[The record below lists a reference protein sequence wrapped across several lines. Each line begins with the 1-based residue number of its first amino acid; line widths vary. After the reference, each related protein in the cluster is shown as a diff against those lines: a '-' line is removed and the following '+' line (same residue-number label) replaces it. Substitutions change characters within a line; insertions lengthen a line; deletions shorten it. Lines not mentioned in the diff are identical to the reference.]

1 MNRRYKEALEDF
13 PIIAGIRDDQDLEEC
28 LKTECQ
34 NVFILYGNILNI
46 CSIVDRIT
54 QAGKY
59 AYVHMD
65 MIEGLASKEIS
76 VEYIKNHTSAVGII
90 STKSALIRKA
100 KELNLFAIQRFFMLD
115 SLAVKNV
122 KKQIEQTRP
131 DFIEILPGLMPSV
144 IASVKKEIGHHVIA
158 GGLISQK
165 EDIINALNAG
175 ATAIST
181 THSQLWYM

>member
-1 MNRRYKEALEDF
+1 MNKQYKEAIEDF
-13 PIIAGIRDDQDLEEC
+13 PIIAAIRDDQALEEC

-34 NVFILYGNILNI
+34 NIFILYGTILTNAD
-46 CSIVDRIT
+46 IVDKIT

-65 MIEGLASKEIS
+65 MIEGLSSKEVS
-76 VEYIKNHTSAVGII
+76 VEYIKQHTSAAGII

-100 KELNLFAIQRFFMLD
+100 KELGLFAIQRFFMLD

-122 KKQIEQTRP
+122 KKQMEQTRP
-131 DFIEILPGLMPSV
+131 DFIEILPGLMPGV
-144 IASVKKEIGHHVIA
+144 IANVKKEIGHRVIA
-158 GGLISQK
+158 GGLISHK
-165 EDIINALNAG
+165 EDILNALDAG

-181 THSQLWYM
+181 TNSKLWYM